1 MPDHDDAG
9 DYAGLQAFARRGL
22 AAQKAVDALSKV
34 PPPCRY
40 YGYALVGPTELIPA
54 TLFPDRWQPVRPD
67 PNFACAVQA
76 GNGADATQRGHC
88 PLAIARRASGE
99 KL

>member
-40 YGYALVGPTELIPA
+40 YGHALVGPTELIPA
-54 TLFPDRWQPVRPD
+54 TLFPTGGNQCALIQTSHAPCKLEMAQMQPSEE
-67 PNFACAVQA
+67 
-76 GNGADATQRGHC
+76 HC

-99 KL
+99 KP